1 MRTYWKALLVLVAMA
16 LVMAV
21 DGVALVAV
29 LLTFGLAF
37 PLVFAATGALALLCL
52 YPAVR
57 GWKDN
62 RVRGVLLSAAL
73 AAIVFAGPAIVGDWQ
88 ARRLVAVA
96 TSADVAPPAM
106 PENPGSL
113 EIRRPSSGHDGLF
126 EGSGACGSEC
136 RALLRSGRVDW
147 VRVVMLDMRGKPLD
161 EQPVRVRLGRGD
173 DCAAP
178 GFAADG
184 GDTCILQ
191 SADDGAPAGLVL
203 SFETG
208 SGKRVEG
215 LTDRGFAGPRR
226 IWRVTARRPG
236 DAAPVLRRTAVEIR
250 RPAMPAIVGPEFNG
264 MNSEGIRFQQTARR
278 HGDVSLS
285 ATLAALGLAVNPA
298 AIAEER
304 TAAVRTRGEPPSAAT
319 TRSMVAVLDLPQA
332 APFSRDQARPVAQW
346 VMQARAIRDWTPE
359 RTALFRRVLRD
370 RRIQSPTFADQIFAR
385 NPDLARQMLPDLLE
399 VLETDDGEAVYTQ
412 ARRIAYSLADIDPA
426 LLAPHATRLAALA
439 MAGDQPVDET
449 PGRRRVLPPEEVAAF
464 LSTLPL
470 AILPG
475 RLPGPEAED
484 RRMLESMRRLG
495 LRTLGDLAA
504 LPVDAVADRFGPSGL
519 AARDLA
525 LGIEGPIRPRTPFEQ
540 MTERLDLP
548 DAASGIHLEGGLT
561 ILCDRLA
568 TRLRAAGA
576 SVRAL
581 SVEARLLGGG
591 SWSHQASPRQP
602 TASSPLLRMLL
613 LPALEQ
619 LPRPAD
625 RLGLRV
631 LETAP
636 ESADQLEVIHR
647 PGETRRRRLGEAAR
661 QVRAAV
667 GESALMRILE
677 TEPESRLPERRML
690 LTPYSSE

>member
-73 AAIVFAGPAIVGDWQ
+73 ATIVFAGPAIVGDWQ

-439 MAGDQPVDET
+439 
-449 PGRRRVLPPEEVAAF
+449 RRDDRTGHAVLLAA
-464 LSTLPL
+464 
-470 AILPG
+470 G
-475 RLPGPEAED
+475 RLGIDPRPLLVPFAGE
-484 RRMLESMRRLG
+484 
-495 LRTLGDLAA
+495 GDARGASA
-504 LPVDAVADRFGPSGL
+504 LV
-519 AARDLA
+519 
-525 LGIEGPIRPRTPFEQ
+525 
-540 MTERLDLP
+540 
-548 DAASGIHLEGGLT
+548 
-561 ILCDRLA
+561 
-568 TRLRAAGA
+568 RLRAACRAEDRWGEA
-576 SVRAL
+576 LVPPLKDALRDVRGTPGFRRDFVDAAARAL
-581 SVEARLLGGG
+581 ARF
-591 SWSHQASPRQP
+591 
-602 TASSPLLRMLL
+602 
-613 LPALEQ
+613 
-619 LPRPAD
+619 
-625 RLGLRV
+625 
-631 LETAP
+631 
-636 ESADQLEVIHR
+636 
-647 PGETRRRRLGEAAR
+647 GETDHLRATLPGLGWDERRIENTIRRAGR
-661 QVRAAV
+661 
-667 GESALMRILE
+667 
-677 TEPESRLPERRML
+677 ESRNGPDC
-690 LTPYSSE
+690 